1 LPAAFLDLPFTASY
15 HAPVTGGTQMSR
27 RSFRS
32 CWFAVLATVALAGM
46 FAGQSVQGAGSLLTA
61 KPEEVGLS
69 SERLARIHDAVQ
81 RHIEAGSVSGAVT
94 LVARHGKVAHL
105 EAHGLMDVESKRP
118 MPKDGIFRLASMS
131 KPVTAVAVMMMV
143 EEGKVRLGDP
153 VSRFIPE
160 LKGMKVAV
168 AKPGARGAAG
178 PGPGGAGGRGGP
190 PPEIDLVSATREITI
205 RDLLTH
211 GSGLMSGGLGT
222 AAAGQAAARAPND
235 TLATYIPKLAA
246 VALDFQ
252 PGTLWRYSGLAGFDV
267 LSRVVEIAAGKSCDQ
282 FLRERL
288 FDPLGMKDTGFALT
302 AAIQPRLVT
311 LYRRGQNG
319 LERVPDQAGLS
330 SDTYFSGAG
339 GLVSTAE
346 DYAQFA
352 TMLVNGGELNGKR
365 YLGPRTIEL
374 MASNHTG
381 DMAGGQMGMSPRGI
395 GFGLGVQVVEDP
407 VAADR
412 RVSKGAW
419 GWAGAYGT
427 SVHIEP
433 AAGMVTIVLM
443 QTSTPALQRDFE
455 NAVAQAIVR

>member
-1 LPAAFLDLPFTASY
+1 MKQRP
-15 HAPVTGGTQMSR
+15 GWSR
-27 RSFRS
+27 RVGIV
-32 CWFAVLATVALAGM
+32 CGALVCACAGL
-46 FAGQSVQGAGSLLTA
+46 SLQGAGLVSTA
-61 KPEEVGLS
+61 RPEDVGLS
-69 SERLARIHDAVQ
+69 SERLDRIHDAVQ
-81 RHIEAGSVSGAVT
+81 RHIDAGSISGAVT
-94 LVARHGKVAHL
+94 LVARHGKIAHL
-105 EAHGLMDVESKRP
+105 EAHGLLDIESKRA
-118 MPKDGIFRLASMS
+118 MPKDGVFRLASMS
-131 KPVTAVAVMMMV
+131 KPITAVAVMMMV
-143 EEGKVRLGDP
+143 EEGKVRLSDP

-160 LKGMKVAV
+160 FKSMKVAV
-168 AKPGARGAAG
+168 AKPNARGGGAA
-178 PGPGGAGGRGGP
+178 PASPGGPGGRGGP
-190 PPEIDLVSATREITI
+190 PPEVDLVSATREITI

-211 GSGLMSGGLGT
+211 GSGLMSNGLGNAT
-222 AAAGQAAARAPND
+222 AGAAATRGPDD
-235 TLATYIPKLAA
+235 TLATYIPKLGA

-267 LSRVVEIAAGKSCDQ
+267 LSRVVEIASGKPYDQ

-302 AAIQPRLVT
+302 PAIQPRLVT

-319 LERVPDQAGLS
+319 LERVPNQSGLS
-330 SDTYFSGAG
+330 SATYFSGAG

-352 TMLVNGGELNGKR
+352 TMLVNGGELNGRR
-365 YLGPRTIEL
+365 YLSPRTIEL

-381 DMAGGQMGMSPRGI
+381 EMAGGQMGMSPKGI

-427 SVHIEP
+427 NVHIEP
-433 AAGMVTIVLM
+433 AADMVQIILM

-455 NAVAQAIVR
+455 NAVAQAIVK

>member
-1 LPAAFLDLPFTASY
+1 MKQRP
-15 HAPVTGGTQMSR
+15 GWSR
-27 RSFRS
+27 RVGIV
-32 CWFAVLATVALAGM
+32 CGALVCACAGL
-46 FAGQSVQGAGSLLTA
+46 SLQGAGLVTTA
-61 KPEEVGLS
+61 RPEDVGLS
-69 SERLARIHDAVQ
+69 SERLDRIHDAVQ
-81 RHIEAGSVSGAVT
+81 RHIDAGSISGAVT
-94 LVARHGKVAHL
+94 LVARHGKIAHL
-105 EAHGLMDVESKRP
+105 EAHGLMDIESKRA
-118 MPKDGIFRLASMS
+118 MPKDGVFRLASMS
-131 KPVTAVAVMMMV
+131 KPITAVAVMMMV
-143 EEGKVRLGDP
+143 EEGKVRLSDP

-160 LKGMKVAV
+160 FKSMKVAV
-168 AKPGARGAAG
+168 AKPNARGGGAA
-178 PGPGGAGGRGGP
+178 PASPGGPGGRGGP
-190 PPEIDLVSATREITI
+190 PPEVDLVSATREITI

-211 GSGLMSGGLGT
+211 GSGLMSNGLGNAT
-222 AAAGQAAARAPND
+222 AGAAATRGPDD
-235 TLATYIPKLAA
+235 TLATYIPKLGA

-267 LSRVVEIAAGKSCDQ
+267 LSRVVEIASGKPYDQ

-302 AAIQPRLVT
+302 PAIQPRLVT

-319 LERVPDQAGLS
+319 LERVPNQSGLS
-330 SDTYFSGAG
+330 SATYFSGAG

-352 TMLVNGGELNGKR
+352 TMLVNGGELNGRR
-365 YLGPRTIEL
+365 YLSPRTIEL

-381 DMAGGQMGMSPRGI
+381 EMAGGQMGMSPKGI

-427 SVHIEP
+427 NVHIEP
-433 AAGMVTIVLM
+433 AADMVQIILM

-455 NAVAQAIVR
+455 NAVAQAIVK

>member
-1 LPAAFLDLPFTASY
+1 MKQRP
-15 HAPVTGGTQMSR
+15 GWSR
-27 RSFRS
+27 RVGIV
-32 CWFAVLATVALAGM
+32 CGALVCACAGL
-46 FAGQSVQGAGSLLTA
+46 SLQGAGLVTTA
-61 KPEEVGLS
+61 RPEDVGLS
-69 SERLARIHDAVQ
+69 SERLDRIHDAVQ
-81 RHIEAGSVSGAVT
+81 RHIDAGSISGAVT
-94 LVARHGKVAHL
+94 LVARHGKIAHL
-105 EAHGLMDVESKRP
+105 EAHGLMDIESKRA
-118 MPKDGIFRLASMS
+118 MPKDGVFRLASMS
-131 KPVTAVAVMMMV
+131 KPITAVAVMMMV
-143 EEGKVRLGDP
+143 EEGKVRLSDP

-160 LKGMKVAV
+160 FKSMKVAV
-168 AKPGARGAAG
+168 AKPNARGGGAA
-178 PGPGGAGGRGGP
+178 PASPGGPGGRGGP
-190 PPEIDLVSATREITI
+190 PPEVDLVSATREITI

-211 GSGLMSGGLGT
+211 GSGLMSSGLGNAT
-222 AAAGQAAARAPND
+222 AGAAATRGPDD
-235 TLATYIPKLAA
+235 TLATYIPKLGA

-267 LSRVVEIAAGKSCDQ
+267 LSRVVEIASGKPYDQ

-302 AAIQPRLVT
+302 PAIQPRLVT

-319 LERVPDQAGLS
+319 LERVPDQSGLS
-330 SDTYFSGAG
+330 SATYFSGAG

-352 TMLVNGGELNGKR
+352 TMLVNGGELNGRR

-381 DMAGGQMGMSPRGI
+381 EMAGGQMGMSPKGI

-427 SVHIEP
+427 NVHIEP
-433 AAGMVTIVLM
+433 AADMVQIILM

-455 NAVAQAIVR
+455 NAVAQAIVK

>member
-1 LPAAFLDLPFTASY
+1 MKQRP
-15 HAPVTGGTQMSR
+15 GWSR
-27 RSFRS
+27 RAGIV
-32 CWFAVLATVALAGM
+32 CGALVCACAGL
-46 FAGQSVQGAGSLLTA
+46 SLQGAGLVTTA
-61 KPEEVGLS
+61 RPEDVGLS
-69 SERLARIHDAVQ
+69 SERLDRIHDAVQ
-81 RHIEAGSVSGAVT
+81 RHIDAGSISGAVT
-94 LVARHGKVAHL
+94 LVARHGKIAHL
-105 EAHGLMDVESKRP
+105 EAHGLLDIESKRA
-118 MPKDGIFRLASMS
+118 MPKDGVFRLASMS
-131 KPVTAVAVMMMV
+131 KPITAVAVMMMV
-143 EEGKVRLGDP
+143 EEGKVRLSDP

-160 LKGMKVAV
+160 FKSMKVAV
-168 AKPGARGAAG
+168 AKPNARGGGAA
-178 PGPGGAGGRGGP
+178 PASPGGPGGRGGP
-190 PPEIDLVSATREITI
+190 PPEVDLVSATREITI

-211 GSGLMSGGLGT
+211 GSGLMSSGLGNAT
-222 AAAGQAAARAPND
+222 AGAAATRGPDD
-235 TLATYIPKLAA
+235 TLATYIPKLGA

-267 LSRVVEIAAGKSCDQ
+267 LSRVVEIASGKPYDQ

-302 AAIQPRLVT
+302 PAIQPRLVT

-319 LERVPDQAGLS
+319 LERVPDQSGLS
-330 SDTYFSGAG
+330 SATYFSGAG

-352 TMLVNGGELNGKR
+352 TMLVNGGELNGRR
-365 YLGPRTIEL
+365 YLSPRTIEL

-381 DMAGGQMGMSPRGI
+381 EMAGGQMGMSPKGI

-427 SVHIEP
+427 NVHIEP
-433 AAGMVTIVLM
+433 AADMVQIILM

-455 NAVAQAIVR
+455 NAVAQAIVK

>member
-1 LPAAFLDLPFTASY
+1 MKQRP
-15 HAPVTGGTQMSR
+15 GWSR
-27 RSFRS
+27 RAGIV
-32 CWFAVLATVALAGM
+32 CGALVCACAGL
-46 FAGQSVQGAGSLLTA
+46 SLQGAGLVTTA
-61 KPEEVGLS
+61 RPEDVGLS
-69 SERLARIHDAVQ
+69 SERLDRIHDAVQ
-81 RHIEAGSVSGAVT
+81 RHIDAGSISGAVT
-94 LVARHGKVAHL
+94 LVARHGKIAHL
-105 EAHGLMDVESKRP
+105 EAHGLLDIESKRA
-118 MPKDGIFRLASMS
+118 MPKDGVFRLASMS
-131 KPVTAVAVMMMV
+131 KPITAVAVMMMV
-143 EEGKVRLGDP
+143 EEGKVRLSDP

-160 LKGMKVAV
+160 FKSMKVAV
-168 AKPGARGAAG
+168 AKPNARG
-178 PGPGGAGGRGGP
+178 GGAAPASSGGPGGRGGP
-190 PPEIDLVSATREITI
+190 PPEVDLISATREITI

-211 GSGLMSGGLGT
+211 GSGLMSNGLGNAT
-222 AAAGQAAARAPND
+222 AGAAATRGPDD
-235 TLATYIPKLAA
+235 TLATYIPKLGA

-267 LSRVVEIAAGKSCDQ
+267 LSRVVEIASGKPYDQ

-302 AAIQPRLVT
+302 PAIQPRLVT

-319 LERVPDQAGLS
+319 LERVPDQSGLS
-330 SDTYFSGAG
+330 SATYFSGAG

-352 TMLVNGGELNGKR
+352 TMLVNGGELNGRR
-365 YLGPRTIEL
+365 YLSPRTIEL

-381 DMAGGQMGMSPRGI
+381 EMAGGQMGMSPKGI

-427 SVHIEP
+427 NVHIEP
-433 AAGMVTIVLM
+433 AADMVQIILM

-455 NAVAQAIVR
+455 NAVAQAIVK

>member
-1 LPAAFLDLPFTASY
+1 MKQRP
-15 HAPVTGGTQMSR
+15 GWSR
-27 RSFRS
+27 RAGIV
-32 CWFAVLATVALAGM
+32 CGALVCACAGL
-46 FAGQSVQGAGSLLTA
+46 SLQGAGLVTTA
-61 KPEEVGLS
+61 RPEDVGLS
-69 SERLARIHDAVQ
+69 SERLDRIHDAVQ
-81 RHIEAGSVSGAVT
+81 RHIDAGSISGAVT
-94 LVARHGKVAHL
+94 LVARHGKIAHL
-105 EAHGLMDVESKRP
+105 EAHGLMDIESKRA
-118 MPKDGIFRLASMS
+118 MPKDGVFRLASMS
-131 KPVTAVAVMMMV
+131 KPITAVAVMMMV
-143 EEGKVRLGDP
+143 EEGKVRLSDP

-160 LKGMKVAV
+160 FKSMKVAV
-168 AKPGARGAAG
+168 AKPNARG
-178 PGPGGAGGRGGP
+178 GGAAPASSGGPGGRGGP
-190 PPEIDLVSATREITI
+190 PPEVDLISATREITI

-211 GSGLMSGGLGT
+211 GSGLMSNGLGNAT
-222 AAAGQAAARAPND
+222 AGAAATRGPDD
-235 TLATYIPKLAA
+235 TLATYIPKLGA

-267 LSRVVEIAAGKSCDQ
+267 LSRVVEIASGKPYDQ

-302 AAIQPRLVT
+302 PAIQPRLVT

-319 LERVPDQAGLS
+319 LERVPDQSGLS
-330 SDTYFSGAG
+330 SATYFSGAG

-352 TMLVNGGELNGKR
+352 TMLVNGGELNGRR
-365 YLGPRTIEL
+365 YLSPRTIEL

-381 DMAGGQMGMSPRGI
+381 EMAGGQMGMSPKGI

-427 SVHIEP
+427 NVHIEP
-433 AAGMVTIVLM
+433 AADMVQIILM

-455 NAVAQAIVR
+455 NAVAQAIVK

>member
-1 LPAAFLDLPFTASY
+1 MKQRP
-15 HAPVTGGTQMSR
+15 GWSR
-27 RSFRS
+27 RAGIV
-32 CWFAVLATVALAGM
+32 CGALVCACAGL
-46 FAGQSVQGAGSLLTA
+46 SLQGAGLVSTA
-61 KPEEVGLS
+61 RPEDVGLS
-69 SERLARIHDAVQ
+69 SERLDRIHDAVQ
-81 RHIEAGSVSGAVT
+81 RHIDAGSISGAVT
-94 LVARHGKVAHL
+94 LVARHGKIAHL
-105 EAHGLMDVESKRP
+105 EAHGLLDIESKRA
-118 MPKDGIFRLASMS
+118 MPKDGVFRLASMS
-131 KPVTAVAVMMMV
+131 KPITAVAVMMMV
-143 EEGKVRLGDP
+143 EEGKVRLSDP

-160 LKGMKVAV
+160 FKSMKVAV
-168 AKPGARGAAG
+168 AKPNARGGGAA
-178 PGPGGAGGRGGP
+178 PASPGGPGGRGGP
-190 PPEIDLVSATREITI
+190 PPEVDLVSATREITI

-211 GSGLMSGGLGT
+211 GSGLMSNGLGNAT
-222 AAAGQAAARAPND
+222 AGAAATRGPDD
-235 TLATYIPKLAA
+235 TLATYIPKLGA

-267 LSRVVEIAAGKSCDQ
+267 LSRVVEIASGKPYDQ

-302 AAIQPRLVT
+302 PAIQPRLVT

-319 LERVPDQAGLS
+319 LERVPDQSGLS
-330 SDTYFSGAG
+330 SATYFSGAG

-352 TMLVNGGELNGKR
+352 TMLVNGGELNGRR
-365 YLGPRTIEL
+365 YLSPRTIEL

-381 DMAGGQMGMSPRGI
+381 EMAGGQMGMSPKGI

-427 SVHIEP
+427 NVHIEP
-433 AAGMVTIVLM
+433 AADMVQIILM

-455 NAVAQAIVR
+455 NAVAQAIVK

>member
-1 LPAAFLDLPFTASY
+1 MKQRP
-15 HAPVTGGTQMSR
+15 GWSR
-27 RSFRS
+27 RVGIV
-32 CWFAVLATVALAGM
+32 CGALVCACAGL
-46 FAGQSVQGAGSLLTA
+46 SLQGAGLVTTA
-61 KPEEVGLS
+61 RPEDVGLS
-69 SERLARIHDAVQ
+69 SERLDRIHDAVQ
-81 RHIEAGSVSGAVT
+81 RHIDAGSISGAVT
-94 LVARHGKVAHL
+94 LVARHGKIAHL
-105 EAHGLMDVESKRP
+105 EAHGLLDIESKRA
-118 MPKDGIFRLASMS
+118 MPKDGVFRLASMS
-131 KPVTAVAVMMMV
+131 KPITAVAVMMMV
-143 EEGKVRLGDP
+143 EEGKVRLSDP

-160 LKGMKVAV
+160 FKSMKVAV
-168 AKPGARGAAG
+168 AKPNARG
-178 PGPGGAGGRGGP
+178 GGAAPASSGGPGGRGGP
-190 PPEIDLVSATREITI
+190 PPEVDLISATREITI

-211 GSGLMSGGLGT
+211 GSGLMSNGLGNAT
-222 AAAGQAAARAPND
+222 AGAAATRGPDD
-235 TLATYIPKLAA
+235 TLATYIPKLGA

-267 LSRVVEIAAGKSCDQ
+267 LSRVVEIASGKPYDQ

-302 AAIQPRLVT
+302 PAIQPRLVT

-319 LERVPDQAGLS
+319 LERVPDQSGLS
-330 SDTYFSGAG
+330 SATYFSGAG

-352 TMLVNGGELNGKR
+352 TMLVNGGELNGRR
-365 YLGPRTIEL
+365 YLSPRTIEL

-381 DMAGGQMGMSPRGI
+381 EMAGGQMGMSPKGI

-427 SVHIEP
+427 NVHIEP
-433 AAGMVTIVLM
+433 AADMVQIILM

-455 NAVAQAIVR
+455 NAVAQAIVK

>member
-1 LPAAFLDLPFTASY
+1 MKQRP
-15 HAPVTGGTQMSR
+15 GWSR
-27 RSFRS
+27 RVGIV
-32 CWFAVLATVALAGM
+32 CGALVCACAGL
-46 FAGQSVQGAGSLLTA
+46 SLQGAGLVTTA
-61 KPEEVGLS
+61 RPEDVGLS
-69 SERLARIHDAVQ
+69 SERLDRIHDAVQ
-81 RHIEAGSVSGAVT
+81 RHIDAGSISGAVT
-94 LVARHGKVAHL
+94 LVARHGKIAHL
-105 EAHGLMDVESKRP
+105 EAHGLLDIESKRA
-118 MPKDGIFRLASMS
+118 MPKDGVFRLASMS
-131 KPVTAVAVMMMV
+131 KPITAVAVMMMV
-143 EEGKVRLGDP
+143 EEGKVRLSDP

-160 LKGMKVAV
+160 FKSMKVAV
-168 AKPGARGAAG
+168 AKPNVRGGGAA
-178 PGPGGAGGRGGP
+178 PASPGGPGGRGGP
-190 PPEIDLVSATREITI
+190 PPEVDLVSATREITI

-211 GSGLMSGGLGT
+211 GSGLMSNGLGNAT
-222 AAAGQAAARAPND
+222 AGAAATRGPDD
-235 TLATYIPKLAA
+235 TLATYIPKLGA

-267 LSRVVEIAAGKSCDQ
+267 LSRVVEIASGKPYDQ

-302 AAIQPRLVT
+302 PAIQPRLVT

-319 LERVPDQAGLS
+319 LERVPDQSGLS
-330 SDTYFSGAG
+330 SATYFSGAG

-352 TMLVNGGELNGKR
+352 TMLVNGGELNGRR
-365 YLGPRTIEL
+365 YLSPRTIEL

-381 DMAGGQMGMSPRGI
+381 EMAGGQMGMSPKGI

-427 SVHIEP
+427 NVHIEP
-433 AAGMVTIVLM
+433 AADMVQIILM

-455 NAVAQAIVR
+455 NAVAQAIVK

>member
-1 LPAAFLDLPFTASY
+1 MKQRP
-15 HAPVTGGTQMSR
+15 GWSR
-27 RSFRS
+27 RAGIV
-32 CWFAVLATVALAGM
+32 CGALVCACAGL
-46 FAGQSVQGAGSLLTA
+46 SLQGAGLVSTA
-61 KPEEVGLS
+61 RPEDVGLS
-69 SERLARIHDAVQ
+69 SERLDRIHDAVQ
-81 RHIEAGSVSGAVT
+81 RHIDAGSISGAVT
-94 LVARHGKVAHL
+94 LVARHGKIAHL
-105 EAHGLMDVESKRP
+105 EAHGLMDIESKRA
-118 MPKDGIFRLASMS
+118 MPKDGVFRLASMS
-131 KPVTAVAVMMMV
+131 KPITAVAVMMMV
-143 EEGKVRLGDP
+143 EEGKVRLSDP

-160 LKGMKVAV
+160 FKSMKVAV
-168 AKPGARGAAG
+168 AKPNARGGGAA
-178 PGPGGAGGRGGP
+178 PASPGGPGGRGGP
-190 PPEIDLVSATREITI
+190 PPEVDLVSATREITI

-211 GSGLMSGGLGT
+211 GSGLMSNGLGNAT
-222 AAAGQAAARAPND
+222 AGAAATRGPDD
-235 TLATYIPKLAA
+235 TLATYIPKLGA

-267 LSRVVEIAAGKSCDQ
+267 LSRVVEIASGKPYDQ

-302 AAIQPRLVT
+302 PAIQPRLVT

-319 LERVPDQAGLS
+319 LERVPNQSGLS
-330 SDTYFSGAG
+330 SATYFSGAG

-352 TMLVNGGELNGKR
+352 TMLVNGGELNGRR
-365 YLGPRTIEL
+365 YLSPRTIEL

-381 DMAGGQMGMSPRGI
+381 EMAGGQMGMSPKGI

-427 SVHIEP
+427 NVHIEP
-433 AAGMVTIVLM
+433 AADMVQIILM

-455 NAVAQAIVR
+455 NAVAQAIVK

>member
-1 LPAAFLDLPFTASY
+1 MKQRP
-15 HAPVTGGTQMSR
+15 GWSR
-27 RSFRS
+27 RVGIV
-32 CWFAVLATVALAGM
+32 CGALVCACAGL
-46 FAGQSVQGAGSLLTA
+46 SLQGAGLVTTA
-61 KPEEVGLS
+61 RPEDVGLS
-69 SERLARIHDAVQ
+69 SERLDRIHDAVQ
-81 RHIEAGSVSGAVT
+81 RHIDAGSISGAVT
-94 LVARHGKVAHL
+94 LVARHGKIAHL
-105 EAHGLMDVESKRP
+105 EAHGLLDIESKRA
-118 MPKDGIFRLASMS
+118 MPKDGVFRLASMS
-131 KPVTAVAVMMMV
+131 KPITAVAVMMMV
-143 EEGKVRLGDP
+143 EEGKVRLSDP

-160 LKGMKVAV
+160 FKSMKVAV
-168 AKPGARGAAG
+168 AKPNARGGGAA
-178 PGPGGAGGRGGP
+178 PASPGGPGGRGGP
-190 PPEIDLVSATREITI
+190 PPEVDLVSATREITI

-211 GSGLMSGGLGT
+211 GSGLMSNGLGNAT
-222 AAAGQAAARAPND
+222 AGAAATRGPDD
-235 TLATYIPKLAA
+235 TLATYIPKLGA

-267 LSRVVEIAAGKSCDQ
+267 LSRVVEIASGKPYDQ

-302 AAIQPRLVT
+302 PAIQPRLVT

-319 LERVPDQAGLS
+319 LERVPDQSGLS
-330 SDTYFSGAG
+330 SATYFSGAG

-352 TMLVNGGELNGKR
+352 TMLVNGGELNGRR

-381 DMAGGQMGMSPRGI
+381 EMAGGQMGMSPKGI

-427 SVHIEP
+427 NVHIEP
-433 AAGMVTIVLM
+433 AADMVQIILM

-455 NAVAQAIVR
+455 NAVAQAIVK